1 METIVTF
8 QKKKNSRMFIQV
20 RIQINGSMLFK
31 IGNLKVKFE
40 GRKEKTNTYLQST
53 KLIVSIG
60 FLKK

>member
-1 METIVTF
+1 
-8 QKKKNSRMFIQV
+8 MFIQV